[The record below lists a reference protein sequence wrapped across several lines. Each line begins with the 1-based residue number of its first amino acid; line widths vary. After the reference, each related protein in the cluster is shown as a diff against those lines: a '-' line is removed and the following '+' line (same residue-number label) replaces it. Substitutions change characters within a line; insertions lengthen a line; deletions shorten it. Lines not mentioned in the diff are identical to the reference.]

1 MRDPSDGEEEGVE
14 ARGNVSEEGEGGEEA
29 SKKLSEGEEK
39 KEEAGEN
46 VSEEGEGTEEAKKVV
61 VL

>member
-1 MRDPSDGEEEGVE
+1 ME

>member
-1 MRDPSDGEEEGVE
+1 MRVG
-14 ARGNVSEEGEGGEEA
+14 REEA